1 MIRQLLYPPT
11 HWAPPDPGC
20 MESEMPLHP
29 HLVLLIHLTVLYKNS
44 HMTKNKR
51 KRNKRCDVSLVTHA
65 RQQKGGTVAETPE
78 HHIRF
83 LDLFSVV
90 FHIIRKERERERK
103 EPATWYIYIG
113 RNKHPHLLLPYGIIV
128 SRSNAVS
135 VDRPVFI
142 FSLSWGKNIT
152 PLVYTTRHFFFLL
165 ILSRCS
171 PDSENGP
178 ALSKFRT
185 IIILLCFD
193 NTQRSD

>member
-1 MIRQLLYPPT
+1 MIRQLLYPPA

-103 EPATWYIYIG
+103 EPATWYIYRTQQTPPPTITVRHNCVTEQCRQCWPTRIHFPPQLG
-113 RNKHPHLLLPYGIIV
+113 QKHYPVGVYNK
-128 SRSNAVS
+128 
-135 VDRPVFI
+135 
-142 FSLSWGKNIT
+142 T
-152 PLVYTTRHFFFLL
+152 FFWL